1 MQVIALSCFVTY
13 KCFAVLF
20 FLPSFCVNSL
30 IHAWSITSIQTDTT
44 GKEAVQFTSSTFFI
58 YLRTP
63 ISFVFFSFLQKVMQN
78 NVSYIDVGSSPTLTQ
93 VPFSLLFYRSIYSSI
108 WLSNWVVN
116 CERDSWLRRWFSVAF
131 RELVFLCQCDGSISC
146 CTHFE
151 WALCFSFMAS
161 LSR

>member
-1 MQVIALSCFVTY
+1 MFCCPLLP
-13 KCFAVLF
+13 AVL
-20 FLPSFCVNSL
+20 LCKLTNVPEACPPEQNYEL
-30 IHAWSITSIQTDTT
+30 SIVSIQTDTT
-44 GKEAVQFTSSTFFI
+44 GKEVVQFASSTFFI
-58 YLRTP
+58 YLP
-63 ISFVFFSFLQKVMQN
+63 APVSFVFLSFLQKVRQN
-78 NVSYIDVGSSPTLTQ
+78 NVSYIDVGSSSTLTQ

-151 WALCFSFMAS
+151 WALCFLFMAS